1 MELDLENPL
10 TISHDIHSDTLTSM
24 FSLESDHM
32 PSETYF
38 QTLQARDL
46 DISIRREAIASI
58 SQVLILMRNEKEKKK
73 KNLLMFANSRTQKL
87 FLLTLFS
94 FHFVFLLTSE
104 LVLICVV
111 IAALL

>member
-73 KNLLMFANSRTQKL
+73 KKFAHVCQFKNPETVFAHFI
-87 FLLTLFS
+87 FLSL
-94 FHFVFLLTSE
+94 
-104 LVLICVV
+104 CVPSDF
-111 IAALL
+111 